1 MSQIHLSPNQ
11 EEIPAEIQEDPQ
23 SLWQD
28 AWLRLK
34 ANRLA
39 MFGLGFFIFIILL
52 SYLGPLFYAHSPE
65 EISLSLGATDPLS
78 KAVLVEVRFDKEKAS
93 PDEVITIEEFTEIY
107 AEDPEED
114 VAKLDTEP
122 TVELVGVY
130 FKQIK
135 RFHVLGTDNKGRDLL
150 ARIMQGGRISLG
162 VGFLATLVSLLIGV
176 AYGAVAG
183 YTGGNIDA
191 FLMRVVDILYALPF
205 LIFVILLMIA
215 FEGFKHQI
223 LLIFVAIGAVEWL
236 TMARIVRGQVVN
248 LKNMEFIEAAKA
260 TGVKTRA
267 IIARHL
273 APNILGP
280 VVVYATL
287 LVPAVMLLEST
298 LSFLGLGVQ
307 APDASWG
314 TMIKEGAERM
324 QAHPWQLVIPAS
336 FFSLTLFAMN
346 FLGDGLRDALDVKTA
361 KD

>member
-1 MSQIHLSPNQ
+1 MSFLSLSPDSAKISS
-11 EEIPAEIQEDPQ
+11 EISEDPQ

-28 AWLRLK
+28 AWHRLK

-39 MFGLGFFIFIILL
+39 MFGLGFFLFISIL

-65 EISLSLGATDPLS
+65 EISLSLGATNPLS
-78 KAVLVEVRFDKEKAS
+78 KATLVEVRFDEEKQT
-93 PDEVITIEEFTEIY
+93 PDEVITLQEFIDVY
-107 AEDPEED
+107 AEDPETD
-114 VAKLDTEP
+114 VANLSVNPTTE
-122 TVELVGVY
+122 LMGIY
-130 FKQIK
+130 FSKIE
-135 RFHVLGTDNKGRDLL
+135 RFHFLGTDNKGRDLL
-150 ARIMQGGRISLG
+150 ARIMQGGSISLG

-176 AYGAVAG
+176 AYGAIAG
-183 YTGGNIDA
+183 YVGGKVDS
-191 FLMRVVDILYALPF
+191 FLMRIVDILYALPF
-205 LIFVILLMIA
+205 LIFVILLMVA
-215 FEGFKHQI
+215 FEGFEHQI

-248 LKNMEFIEAAKA
+248 LKNMEFVEAAKA
-260 TGVKTRA
+260 TGVKTIA

-280 VVVYATL
+280 VIVYATL
-287 LVPAVMLLEST
+287 LIPAVMLLEST

-307 APDASWG
+307 APNASWG

-324 QAHPWQLVIPAS
+324 QAYPWLLIIPAG